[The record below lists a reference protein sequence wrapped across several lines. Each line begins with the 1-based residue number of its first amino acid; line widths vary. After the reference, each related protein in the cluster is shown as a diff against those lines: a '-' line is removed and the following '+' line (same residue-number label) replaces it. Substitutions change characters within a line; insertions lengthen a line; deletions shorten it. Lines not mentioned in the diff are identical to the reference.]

1 MDEYTPFDNGPG
13 ANAQEDQW
21 RAMMRYQVQTGVLRN
36 VDQELQVYGDST
48 GMQVK
53 VRIGQCLITGHWGR
67 ITAEDTLPVTAA
79 HASLARRD
87 LVVARVDF
95 LFNNISLDVV
105 TGTAAAS
112 PVAPALT
119 RNTSQW
125 EIPLA
130 IIQVDAGV
138 STIAAAKVLDARQFG
153 GILSPPVSDDFLLF
167 GDRISPCN
175 RGAVNG
181 NAATVNTNSY
191 FVRMQSPIDQTVSKI
206 RFYSTTARSGGTSDL
221 RIFYNGYRQDMF
233 NSSMTVTDLTNFGS
247 ITGSVDERTLS
258 SPISLRAGEHVV
270 VMIRFASTTTAPV
283 FAGLDVSTGIGAN
296 ANALLNQGASTGMT
310 CGFKATTIPSAPL
323 NIIDGSWTT
332 RDRYFWCALA

>member
-21 RAMMRYQVQTGVLRN
+21 RALMRYQVQTGVLRN

-67 ITAEDTLPVTAA
+67 ITAEDTLPITAA
-79 HASLARRD
+79 HATLARRD
-87 LVVARVDF
+87 IVVARADF

-105 TGTAAAS
+105 TGTAASS

-130 IIQVDAGV
+130 IVQVDAGV
-138 STIAAAKVLDARQFG
+138 STIAANKVLDARQFG

-175 RGAVNG
+175 RAAVNG
-181 NAATVNTNSY
+181 NAATVNTNAY

-270 VMIRFASTTTAPV
+270 VMIRFASTATAPV

-296 ANALLNQGASTGMT
+296 ANALLNQGSSAGMT
-310 CGFKATTIPSAPL
+310 CGFKTTTIPSAPL